1 MNSGNSWAIQCG
13 EQEVGDKMV
22 VDVDITKYRVQPFKS
37 YKVCCSLSDSP
48 TSSFL
53 PRVCTHLF
61 SFEQAVPYVPE
72 EVTTQ
77 TAIDKRVFEDTLID
91 EEESEL
97 NSVLEDIVSEGDE
110 SEQKRVIE
118 NTISDEETSELQRVL
133 EGIVIGGEERENTF
147 SAEEDES
154 ELMRVLGD
162 TKDFVSDDFRKV
174 ETRSLGKEES
184 DPTHSS
190 SSVITHVSWYLGI
203 MALWGVCVI
212 H

>member
-61 SFEQAVPYVPE
+61 SFEQAVPYIPE
-72 EVTTQ
+72 QVTTEA
-77 TAIDKRVFEDTLID
+77 AIEERVTEDIVSD

-97 NSVLEDIVSEGDE
+97 NSVLEDIIREEVE

-118 NTISDEETSELQRVL
+118 NTISDEEKSELERVF
-133 EGIVIGGEERENTF
+133 EEIVSGGDENENTF
-147 SAEEDES
+147 SDEEDES

-162 TKDFVSDDFRKV
+162 TKDFVSDDYRKV

-184 DPTHSS
+184 DPTLGS
-190 SSVITHVSWYLGI
+190 SSVTRHISWWLGI
-203 MALWGVCVI
+203 VALWGLSVI